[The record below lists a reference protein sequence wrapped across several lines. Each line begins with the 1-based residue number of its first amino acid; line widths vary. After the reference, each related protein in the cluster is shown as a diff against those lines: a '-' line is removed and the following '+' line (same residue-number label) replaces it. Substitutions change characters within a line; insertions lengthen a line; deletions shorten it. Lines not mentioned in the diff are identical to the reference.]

1 MKNAVT
7 GVNESELRL
16 LLHTSHAGGLIGKGG
31 SRITQLR
38 EVLNIVIIFNKKNK
52 QKIRYFFRK
61 LKQISKSFRII
72 VHKVQNVCVQYLV
85 HQIWLQML

>member
-38 EVLNIVIIFNKKNK
+38 EVLNIVIIFNKKK
-52 QKIRYFFRK
+52 
-61 LKQISKSFRII
+61 
-72 VHKVQNVCVQYLV
+72 
-85 HQIWLQML
+85 